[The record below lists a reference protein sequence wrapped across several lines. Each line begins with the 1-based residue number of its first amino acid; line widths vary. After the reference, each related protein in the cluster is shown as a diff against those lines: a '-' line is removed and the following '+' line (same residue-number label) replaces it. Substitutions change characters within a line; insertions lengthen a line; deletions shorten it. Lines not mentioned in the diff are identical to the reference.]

1 MKRNHSVPLE
11 QDTKRVGIWI
21 RVSTEDQAK
30 GDSPE
35 IHEARA
41 RAYASAKGWQ
51 VVELYDLA
59 GLKGW
64 SGKTIREHPLAK
76 KMLADLKRGH
86 ITGLIFSKLARLARN
101 TRELL
106 ELADEFR
113 SLGGDMI
120 SLHESI
126 DTSTPSGRFFF
137 TILAAMGQ
145 WEREETTDRIHAS
158 FQTRAKL
165 GKLLNKC
172 VPYGYKVE
180 DGKMLL
186 HPEEAP
192 IRRQAYELFLQH
204 RRKYTVAEMLN
215 AKGYRTRKGREWK
228 NTQINDILLDAS
240 AKGLYVFNCKKRT
253 GPWASVPK
261 PESEWGRIECEPIVS
276 VELWQQVNQILEEQT
291 KKWKKPGRMPAQPFS
306 KLVWCKCGGKMY
318 ARTDSPKYLCRACN
332 NKIAIVDLDGV
343 FQDEIKAFF
352 ANPEKLAR
360 SLADAG
366 SSLQEKEALIV
377 NHEQAIRS
385 VRDEMKQT
393 HRLYVEGHITPQ
405 GFGDF
410 YKPAEVRL
418 NQLVEEL
425 PKLQAEVDLLKVNR
439 LSAED
444 IMSEANVLYDRWPTL
459 PIDDRRKI
467 AEAVCEKIVIGEGE
481 IDITYSCLPSS
492 EELCKNQTHL
502 TMRCSERRRALSVH

>member
-1 MKRNHSVPLE
+1 MKENSFL
-11 QDTKRVGIWI
+11 TKRVGIWI

-59 GLKGW
+59 GIKGW

-76 KMLADLKRGH
+76 KMIADVKRGH

-113 SLGGDMI
+113 LLGGDMI

-145 WEREETTDRIHAS
+145 WEREETTDRINAS

-165 GKLLNKC
+165 GKLLNKN

-180 DGKMLL
+180 DGKMVI
-186 HPEEAP
+186 HPDEAP
-192 IRRQAYELFLQH
+192 IRKQAFELFLQH
-204 RRKYTVAEMLN
+204 RRKYTVAQMLN
-215 AKGYRTRKGREWK
+215 AKGYRTRKGRKWEE
-228 NTQINDILLDAS
+228 TQIKDILLDES
-240 AKGLYVFNCKKRT
+240 AKGIYVFNKQKRT
-253 GPWASVPK
+253 GPWKFQLK

-291 KKWKKPGRMPAQPFS
+291 KKWKKPGRLPSQTFS
-306 KLVWCKCGGKMY
+306 KIIWCHCGTKMY
-318 ARTDSPKYLCRACN
+318 ARTDSPKYLCRGCN
-332 NKIAIVDLDGV
+332 NKIAIVDLEGV
-343 FQDEIKAFF
+343 FHDEMKAFF
-352 ANPEKLAR
+352 ANPEKLVKDIATAGE
-360 SLADAG
+360 SLK
-366 SSLQEKEALIV
+366 EKEALIAT
-377 NHEQAIRS
+377 HEQSIQK
-385 VRDEMKQT
+385 VKDEMKQT

-410 YKPAEVRL
+410 YKPAEERL
-418 NQLVEEL
+418 NQLVVEL
-425 PKLQAEVDLLKVNR
+425 PKLQAEVDLLKINR
-439 LSAED
+439 LSVED
-444 IMSEANVLYDRWPTL
+444 IVAEADTLYERWPKL
-459 PIDDRRKI
+459 PLDDRRKI
-467 AEAVCEKIVIGEGE
+467 AEAVCEKIVVGDGE
-481 IDITYSCLPSS
+481 IDITYSCLPTS
-492 EELCKNQTHL
+492 EELCKNL
-502 TMRCSERRRALSVH
+502 TML